1 MYMYRYGEKATQ
13 MIGRQIDREVG
24 DRERGGG
31 TIAQHFDSII
41 GPLRIALRL
50 LFEIISQTTT
60 TRATTA
66 VTTTARTA
74 HGFTCLQTDND
85 ALATGMHEYNG
96 RGLWIIWYSLT
107 RDGSMSIEC
116 MILYK

>member
-1 MYMYRYGEKATQ
+1 MESE
-13 MIGRQIDREVG
+13 IGRHIDREVG
-24 DRERGGG
+24 EIERGR
-31 TIAQHFDSII
+31 DSR
-41 GPLRIALRL
+41 PTLRLNYRPTRIALRL

-74 HGFTCLQTDND
+74 HGFTCLQTDD